1 MRNNELVYELF
12 VNFYNINVIFFKNLY
27 KIYEITLN
35 FYKMTVR
42 KIVLMVTI
50 NIHLS
55 HQKK

>member
-1 MRNNELVYELF
+1 MLF
-12 VNFYNINVIFFKNLY
+12 FFKTDI

-42 KIVLMVTI
+42 KFVFNDVTI

-55 HQKK
+55 HQKIKL